1 MFKGGLNYEE
11 SLGQFRGVCREI
23 KKKVWLEQRQNENNH
38 LYSSKHANRYPDAGV
53 GVVSDVTIWTPTDLL
68 DQGTIIS
75 EHQEWRPH

>member
-1 MFKGGLNYEE
+1 MKKVWDNLEA
-11 SLGQFRGVCREI
+11 SKI
-23 KKKVWLEQRQNENNH
+23 SKKVWLEQRQNENNH
-38 LYSSKHANRYPDAGV
+38 LNSSKHAKRYPDAGV